1 MTKKHLSDPRRADYT
16 EVVDKFRVIKPDPLI
31 RASATKLDANK
42 TTTVESGL
50 EPYTGDWTE
59 DHIARFL
66 KRLLFG
72 VKKSELVHFSTL
84 SFDQAM
90 AEVMMPSEPIT
101 PPVNDYEGLD
111 GLSDPNV
118 PKGETWITAPFTNE
132 TSIARIITLKA
143 WMVKN
148 IVTQKSSMFEKM
160 VLFWHNLLVTE
171 IWSVFIPKMSYDYI
185 ELIRKNCLG
194 NFKTMIRELTV
205 NPAMLLY
212 LNGTFNTKEAAD
224 ENYGRELQELFCVGK
239 GPGSGYTE
247 SDVQTAARVLTG
259 WELNWEDIDQ
269 ARRVGS
275 GFTPSRHDTGD
286 KVFSE
291 FYGNRVIQG
300 KSGAAGGEELDEL
313 LDMIFEAN
321 ETAVYIC
328 RRIYGFFVNGAI
340 DENAEQNVIQPLA
353 EIFRNNDFEIRP
365 VLEALV
371 KSAHFHDMLL
381 EGAIIKSPAE
391 FLYGIW
397 RSMEMQYP
405 DPNDLA
411 KLRLTHAHLHW
422 AMVPLGMEIGDPPG
436 VAGWTAYYQAPLYDK
451 TWITAG
457 SIVSRARLTDEW
469 TFSGFTLDE
478 EHTVPMDLLAF
489 VDRLHNGQDPNALI
503 QETSQLLLGISASE
517 SLRNEL
523 KSILLSGQDADSY
536 WTDAW
541 LTYKN
546 NPSEEN
552 RSIVENRL
560 KSTFQALFQLPEFQ
574 LT

>member
-259 WELNWEDIDQ
+259 WELNWEDIDP
-269 ARRVGS
+269 VS
-275 GFTPSRHDTGD
+275 YTHLTLPT
-286 KVFSE
+286 K
-291 FYGNRVIQG
+291 
-300 KSGAAGGEELDEL
+300 
-313 LDMIFEAN
+313 
-321 ETAVYIC
+321 
-328 RRIYGFFVNGAI
+328 RIV
-340 DENAEQNVIQPLA
+340 
-353 EIFRNNDFEIRP
+353 
-365 VLEALV
+365 
-371 KSAHFHDMLL
+371 
-381 EGAIIKSPAE
+381 
-391 FLYGIW
+391 
-397 RSMEMQYP
+397 
-405 DPNDLA
+405 
-411 KLRLTHAHLHW
+411 
-422 AMVPLGMEIGDPPG
+422 
-436 VAGWTAYYQAPLYDK
+436 
-451 TWITAG
+451 
-457 SIVSRARLTDEW
+457 
-469 TFSGFTLDE
+469 
-478 EHTVPMDLLAF
+478 
-489 VDRLHNGQDPNALI
+489 
-503 QETSQLLLGISASE
+503 
-517 SLRNEL
+517 
-523 KSILLSGQDADSY
+523 
-536 WTDAW
+536 
-541 LTYKN
+541 
-546 NPSEEN
+546 
-552 RSIVENRL
+552 
-560 KSTFQALFQLPEFQ
+560 
-574 LT
+574 